1 MKETIKI
8 ACILAVSTLFCLV
21 LWDIHKLTGKA
32 TQAIE
37 DIDRATVIVAGA
49 ATNVEKGARAWKE
62 NSEAQAKSSTEA
74 FQNLNRTAISA
85 NNLLTSTNNS
95 LNSRLLP
102 SLSQAIEEQNRAL
115 LKTQG
120 DLQASLGGI
129 AQATAQTQRILAD
142 VDRDITNPSIGIT
155 LHNIEDSSNHVSES
169 TAHLARITKDGQDV
183 ADKFRNDYMK
193 PQKFAWELLK
203 QLIGIGGSMA
213 QMVK

>member
-1 MKETIKI
+1 MKIREIIKI

-37 DIDRATVIVAGA
+37 DIDRATIIVAGA

-142 VDRDITNPSIGIT
+142 VDTQISNPAIKESVDNLAVATQNASKATAEGAASMEKVHEAINYEVAELEKPVKKIKVIWDFTLRSIG
-155 LHNIEDSSNHVSES
+155 
-169 TAHLARITKDGQDV
+169 
-183 ADKFRNDYMK
+183 KFFGY
-193 PQKFAWELLK
+193 
-203 QLIGIGGSMA
+203 
-213 QMVK
+213 